1 MDRRQ
6 VLGAMAG
13 VAGAALPG
21 WAWAQADYP
30 TPGQTIRYVVPFPPG
45 GLTDVMARLVA
56 QQLGERWKVNVVV
69 DNKAGGGGQIGAADA
84 AKAAGDGG
92 TMLAITLTHA
102 ANVTLFPKAPYNFTR
117 DLRPVALLAGSPM
130 LIVVPAASPIKDL
143 KDLVAAAKSRA
154 LNGGSSGNG
163 TPPHLT
169 LELFNDINK
178 TSVQHVPYKGGA
190 PSMTDLIGGQLDVV
204 FSNFPESVAHVKSGK
219 LRALA
224 LASTQRHPLVPDV
237 PTTAEAGLPQLQVE
251 NWTAIMMP
259 AATPDAVVQKLGAEV
274 VRIMGTPELEERA
287 RTQGFRVD
295 ARGPDKFAPFLTEE
309 IARWA
314 KVIQAANIKAD

>member
-1 MDRRQ
+1 MHD
-6 VLGAMAG
+6 LEAL
-13 VAGAALPG
+13 VARKLAALPG
-21 WAWAQADYP
+21 
-30 TPGQTIRYVVPFPPG
+30 
-45 GLTDVMARLVA
+45 
-56 QQLGERWKVNVVV
+56 
-69 DNKAGGGGQIGAADA
+69 DA
-84 AKAAGDGG
+84 AWRGDAA
-92 TMLAITLTHA
+92 
-102 ANVTLFPKAPYNFTR
+102 F
-117 DLRPVALLAGSPM
+117 VA
-130 LIVVPAASPIKDL
+130 
-143 KDLVAAAKSRA
+143 
-154 LNGGSSGNG
+154 
-163 TPPHLT
+163 
-169 LELFNDINK
+169 
-178 TSVQHVPYKGGA
+178 
-190 PSMTDLIGGQLDVV
+190 
-204 FSNFPESVAHVKSGK
+204 K

>member
-13 VAGAALPG
+13 LAGAALPG
-21 WAWAQADYP
+21 WAQAQAEFP
-30 TPGQTIRYVVPFPPG
+30 KAGQTIRYVVPFPPG

-56 QQLGERWKVNVVV
+56 QQLSDRWKVNVVV
-69 DNKAGGGGQIGAADA
+69 DNKAGGGGQIGATEV

-102 ANVTLFPKAPYNFTR
+102 ANVTLFPKAPYSFTK

-143 KDLVAAAKSRA
+143 KDLVAQAKART
-154 LNGGSSGNG
+154 LNAGSSGNG

-178 TSVQHVPYKGGA
+178 SQVQHIPYKGGA

-204 FSNFPESVAHVKSGK
+204 FSNFPESIAHVKSGK

-259 AATPDAVVQKLGAEV
+259 ASTPDAVVQKLGGEV

-295 ARGPDKFAPFLTEE
+295 ARGPEKFAPFLSEE
-309 IARWA
+309 IARWGR
-314 KVIQAANIKAD
+314 VIRTAGIKPD